1 MLHIVHRRLAELD
14 HKAQQVGFENLSNQ
28 EQADLRHCLR
38 VNTKLVR
45 RIEELNSLSFIAYQN
60 NDMEW
65 LQEICKKIDE
75 LEIS

>member
-1 MLHIVHRRLAELD
+1 MLHIAHKRLAEID
-14 HKAQQVGFENLSNQ
+14 HKAQQVGFDNLSNQ
-28 EQADLRHCLR
+28 EKADLRHCLQI
-38 VNTKLVR
+38 NTKLVR
-45 RIEELNSLSFIAYQN
+45 RSEELKSLSFIAYEN

>member
-1 MLHIVHRRLAELD
+1 MLHIAHKRLAEID
-14 HKAQQVGFENLSNQ
+14 HKAQQIGFENLSNQ
-28 EQADLRHCLR
+28 EKADLRHCLR

-75 LEIS
+75 LEIN